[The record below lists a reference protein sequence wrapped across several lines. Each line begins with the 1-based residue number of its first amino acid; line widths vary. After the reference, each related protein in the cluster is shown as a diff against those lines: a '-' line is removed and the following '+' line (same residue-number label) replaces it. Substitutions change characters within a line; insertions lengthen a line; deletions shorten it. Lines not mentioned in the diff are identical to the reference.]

1 MKIYFET
8 MNKTYTTEEIVH
20 RLKAHETFVAIKMLL
35 GDLIRYI
42 SVGNQYACRD
52 VGLSTFTI
60 IDDLKYKRQFDISDF
75 NTYFMFT
82 SDYEAMK
89 SEEKGMEAAYQT
101 LNTEKKLPFM
111 SLGSTTLI
119 EKNDIPE
126 WLQRERVR
134 FWGNRYS
141 DYKESYMQ
149 IEAAISMANEDLQ
162 EFDKRFLNQKETK

>member
-1 MKIYFET
+1 MMKIYFET
-8 MNKTYTTEEIVH
+8 MKKQYTTEEIIT
-20 RLKAHETFVAIKMLL
+20 RLKTHETFVAIKMLL

-82 SDYEAMK
+82 SDYESMK
-89 SEEKGMEAAYQT
+89 SEEKGDNET
-101 LNTEKKLPFM
+101 LHPLTETKQ
-111 SLGSTTLI
+111 
-119 EKNDIPE
+119 EIPE

-134 FWGNRYS
+134 FWGNSFRE
-141 DYKESYMQ
+141 YKAED
-149 IEAAISMANEDLQ
+149 AISMANEDLK
-162 EFDKRFLNQKETK
+162 EFDKQFLNQKDTK

>member
-1 MKIYFET
+1 MMKIYFET

-89 SEEKGMEAAYQT
+89 SDE
-101 LNTEKKLPFM
+101 NTTISKTEIVDEPKQ
-111 SLGSTTLI
+111 
-119 EKNDIPE
+119 EIPE

-134 FWGNRYS
+134 FWGNRFGE
-141 DYKESYMQ
+141 YKAAYMKNTDD
-149 IEAAISMANEDLQ
+149 AISMANEDLEQ
-162 EFDKRFLNQKETK
+162 FDKRFLTQKD